1 MLDFL
6 KKPSFLFG
14 AKGSKLQEIKQ
25 KQRQIQYDIIDRSPL
40 LIQPVER
47 EGTELVLPQQIGP
60 FKLIDTG
67 TVVFDEPGFH
77 TRNFIFPV
85 GYTVQTLYPSA
96 INPKTYT
103 LMTARIIHGGSRPHF
118 LVQAADQPR
127 HPVTRPTAIGAWAP
141 FIKNACFIRRGYTPD
156 CLPYKEGLRL
166 YGFENDTIKSA
177 LQDLP
182 NVSRLDRYV
191 RKKTQLM
198 NSKQT
203 SDALE

>member
-1 MLDFL
+1 M
-6 KKPSFLFG
+6 
-14 AKGSKLQEIKQ
+14 
-25 KQRQIQYDIIDRSPL
+25 QIQYDIVRRSPL

-67 TVVFDEPGFH
+67 TVVFDRPGFH

-85 GYTVQTLYPSA
+85 GYTIQTLYPSA
-96 INPKTYT
+96 INPNANTI
-103 LMTARIIHGGSRPHF
+103 MTARIIHGGNGPHF

-127 HPVTRPTAIGAWAP
+127 YPVTKPTAIGAWAP
-141 FIKNACFIRRGYTPD
+141 FIKNACFIRRGYAPD
-156 CLPYKEGLRL
+156 YLPHKEGFRL
-166 YGFENDTIKSA
+166 YGFENDTIKSV

-191 RKKTQLM
+191 PKKIQMM

-203 SDALE
+203 SDALERTQRAKKSLEQAKNKF